1 MCHPV
6 WPEPVAAGD
15 RREDDH
21 AMKRVLLALAVLVLP
36 VLLLACSDDE
46 SASTDVTT
54 ATVEEGTPD
63 VAGTTSP
70 TGSSAAT
77 GATEA
82 STPPTADPG
91 SPIAPGSETPIPPA
105 TETVTS
111 TYAIPTS
118 QLPLVRFEDVG
129 AELPV
134 EVPPRSEY
142 AIGLSGRP
150 SLEGRGMVFYRE
162 DFGQTGFWMLNTH
175 IDLDI
180 AFVNR
185 DREIVWVTTMF
196 ADTRDIHRPDEPYVV
211 AIEAPAGWYAAHGI
225 EAGDTVEYLFDLQ
238 ALVTD

>member
-1 MCHPV
+1 
-6 WPEPVAAGD
+6 
-15 RREDDH
+15 
-21 AMKRVLLALAVLVLP
+21 MKRVLLALVLLVLP

-46 SASTDVTT
+46 PASSDARTAT
-54 ATVEEGTPD
+54 ATVEGGTSGAEGTASATPSGD
-63 VAGTTSP
+63 ATQAGTP
-70 TGSSAAT
+70 A
-77 GATEA
+77 
-82 STPPTADPG
+82 TADPG
-91 SPIAPGSETPIPPA
+91 SPVAPSSETPIPPA

-111 TYAIPTS
+111 TYTIPTS
-118 QLPLVRFEDVG
+118 QLPLVRFEG
-129 AELPV
+129 AGVELPV

-196 ADTRDIHRPDEPYVV
+196 ADTQDIHRPDQPYVV

-225 EAGDTVEYLFDLQ
+225 EAGDTVEYLFDLN
-238 ALVTD
+238 AVVTD